1 MKVMLAAAILAV
13 SASSANPE
21 GFAMGLIRDA
31 SDTITVK
38 IINAPS
44 AQSSRITF
52 DQAMPLRFEM
62 TSGLK
67 YFGHICPGQ
76 TVCLV
81 YSGDLKDGLVSMLLF
96 NPGLEESARLKSVL
110 GPEISKGRFRSKDG
124 RFVFIFDQDTLVT
137 DSNGEEAA
145 PCEGQDILAWFDAW
159 PTGQSKEINLK
170 KAAILLAREAGA
182 NPKELRILANGDV
195 CVDDGPIASLNGD
208 LLSVYIE
215 TGAVPAR
222 LLAEALGFKVFWNQ
236 DSVFLAKDK
245 MAVSFGIG
253 SSHYEINGQYAKLA
267 AGTFWL
273 RDGIVMADISF
284 IGDIAGLA
292 S

>member
-1 MKVMLAAAILAV
+1 
-13 SASSANPE
+13 
-21 GFAMGLIRDA
+21 
-31 SDTITVK
+31 
-38 IINAPS
+38 
-44 AQSSRITF
+44 
-52 DQAMPLRFEM
+52 M

-67 YFGHICPGQ
+67 YFGHVCPGQ

-96 NPGLEESARLKSVL
+96 NPGLHESARLKSVL
-110 GPEISKGRFRSKDG
+110 GPELSKGRFPSKDG
-124 RFVFIFDQDTLVT
+124 RFIFVFGEDTTVT
-137 DSNGEEAA
+137 DSNGEAA
-145 PCEGQDILAWFDAW
+145 VPCEGQDILAWFDDW
-159 PTGQSKEINLK
+159 PASPSKEIRLN
-170 KAAILLAREAGA
+170 KAAILLAREATA
-182 NPKELRILANGDV
+182 NPKELSILANGDV

-208 LLSVYIE
+208 LLGIYIE

-236 DSVFLAKDK
+236 DSVFLSKGK

-267 AGTFWL
+267 TGTFWL
-273 RDGIVMADISF
+273 RDNAVMADISF